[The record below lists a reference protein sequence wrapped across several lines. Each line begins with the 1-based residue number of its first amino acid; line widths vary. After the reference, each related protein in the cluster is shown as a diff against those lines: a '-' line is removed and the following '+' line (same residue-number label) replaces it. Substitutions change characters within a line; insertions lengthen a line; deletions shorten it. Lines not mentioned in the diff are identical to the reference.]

1 MGKNVELWVIVGNME
16 SRFRGI
22 YHFSVYSKGRV
33 NVPAKFRGLLKPEAH
48 NTFIIS
54 LAPDG
59 CLRIYPE
66 DSWVVDET
74 ELISRR
80 ETPDTL
86 AHKRYIY
93 SILTDSTLDGQ
104 GRITLS
110 QEQMEASGIAKEVT
124 FVGMGNYIEIW
135 DQVKYSQYRNGLQS
149 GDFTQMHYN
158 AQGGMPNN
166 AQAGMPK

>member
-1 MGKNVELWVIVGNME
+1 ME

-22 YHFSVYSKGRV
+22 YHFSVDSKARV
-33 NVPAKFRGLLKPEAH
+33 NVPAKFRSLLKPDAH
-48 NTFIIS
+48 DTFIIS

-74 ELISRR
+74 ELISRP

-86 AHKRYIY
+86 AYKRYLY
-93 SILTDSTLDGQ
+93 SFLTDSTMDSQ

-110 QEQMEASGIAKEVT
+110 QEQMEAAGIKKEVT
-124 FVGMGNYIEIW
+124 FVGTGNYIEIW
-135 DQVKYSQYRNGLQS
+135 DKVKYGQRRKELQS
-149 GDFTQMHYN
+149 GNFTQMHYD
-158 AQGGMPNN
+158 AQTGML
-166 AQAGMPK
+166 K